1 MAQVSSVVTLV
12 KILHPD
18 LPGGVLR
25 IQSYQLGDYPWQGE
39 TYRYQAFDLEG
50 GGAVYR
56 GCSVSSSGLRL
67 ILPLSD
73 RKRSPKRAL
82 TEYIIAR
89 GLLGA
94 LCQIVQ
100 IFPDSGIPPQLSRI
114 PLDSLVVKDG
124 LAIWD
129 LRNPMPAAGRSVLG
143 IHPNRQF
150 VEY

>member
-1 MAQVSSVVTLV
+1 MQVSSVITSV

-25 IQSYQLGDYPWQGE
+25 VQRYQLGDYVWQGE
-39 TYRYQAFDLEG
+39 SYRYQSFDLEG
-50 GGAVYR
+50 GGAVFR
-56 GCSVSSSGLRL
+56 GCNVSSSGLRL
-67 ILPLSD
+67 IVPLAD

-82 TEYIIAR
+82 TEYVVAR

-94 LCQIVQ
+94 VCQIVQ
-100 IFPDSGIPPQLSRI
+100 VFPGSGIPPQLARI

-129 LRNPMPAAGRSVLG
+129 LRNPTPATGRSVLG

>member
-1 MAQVSSVVTLV
+1 MPQPSSVVTLV

-18 LPGGVLR
+18 LPGGVLK
-25 IQSYQLGDYPWQGE
+25 IQSYQLGDYDWQGE
-39 TYRYQAFDLEG
+39 SYRYQSLDLEG
-50 GGAVYR
+50 GGAALW

-82 TEYIIAR
+82 TEYIVSR

-100 IFPDSGIPPQLSRI
+100 VFPDGSIPPQLARI
-114 PLDSLVVKDG
+114 PMDSLVIKDG

-129 LRNPMPAAGRSVLG
+129 LRSPTPATGRSVLG
-143 IHPNRQF
+143 VHPNRQF